1 MWRTLPYGD
10 DWRRPKGKTGLSGKL
25 PSLTLELRGV
35 TLVWFDLVWR
45 GGTLKS
51 PLSKKKKKSMESSP
65 GAQKEK
71 QVKAFICL
79 PLSLASFAFAEG
91 GDESLPFAFPPVF
104 LCILERSAPPW
115 TQLSFPHGVEGL
127 VICEGEDSGLEN

>member
-1 MWRTLPYGD
+1 MRTPPLPLPWAVLNSGVCEVGTRKQKNKKPPLASSGKPDFFFFLLGWMWRTLPYGD

-51 PLSKKKKKSMESSP
+51 PLSKKKKKKHGVLTWGSK
-65 GAQKEK
+65 G
-71 QVKAFICL
+71 KA
-79 PLSLASFAFAEG
+79 G
-91 GDESLPFAFPPVF
+91 ESLHLPPTLAGL
-104 LCILERSAPPW
+104 LC
-115 TQLSFPHGVEGL
+115 F
-127 VICEGEDSGLEN
+127 C